1 QVLFRV
7 IPDSTAREA
16 ALTTGAVDILA
27 RIDPEQVEPL
37 RQRGM
42 RIVTAPGLGWST
54 MLIQTDDPLLSNVK
68 IRLALAHAINLK
80 DIAEARATGMT

>member
-1 QVLFRV
+1 YKASAAPASGFSGARDMLVDQVLFRV

-54 MLIQTDDPLLSNVK
+54 MLIQTDDPLLSNV
-68 IRLALAHAINLK
+68 
-80 DIAEARATGMT
+80 